1 MRSKHFV
8 VVHWGVRR
16 GLSRHHAMEI
26 EISKRRKGLEIFI
39 RDRIYSKALVTRLI
53 CKTFIF
59 LP

>member
-1 MRSKHFV
+1 MK
-8 VVHWGVRR
+8 
-16 GLSRHHAMEI
+16 I
-26 EISKRRKGLEIFI
+26 EISKRRKGLEMFI